1 MEWQTGTM
9 EVLMIFDS
17 YSFPVDADLF
27 AMTAGGDTD

>member
-1 MEWQTGTM
+1 M